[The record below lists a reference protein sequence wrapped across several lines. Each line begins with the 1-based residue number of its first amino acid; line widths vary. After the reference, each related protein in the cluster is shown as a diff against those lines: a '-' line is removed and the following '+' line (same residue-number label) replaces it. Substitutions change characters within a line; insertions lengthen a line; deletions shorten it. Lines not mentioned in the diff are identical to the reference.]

1 MKKKVKKRGRSR
13 YQRRLSAMAL
23 ARLLILIMIVVPLH
37 SMGGLAPGKVYAS
50 EYAAGKSAII
60 RIKDEGRADASES
73 TGTEGNV
80 SRSGISGKSRTSD
93 QTDQINASA
102 DKTGAAAAEERSGL
116 AAVYRGEEPAAC
128 HSSRLDRDVLVQR
141 LPCRGHAADGG

>member
-23 ARLLILIMIVVPLH
+23 ARLLILIMIVVPLQ

-93 QTDQINASA
+93 QTDQINGSA
-102 DKTGAAAAEERSGL
+102 DKTGAAAAEERSGGKGRL
-116 AAVYRGEEPAAC
+116 SFNKSF
-128 HSSRLDRDVLVQR
+128 SSSSVLTSSER
-141 LPCRGHAADGG
+141 KIIREGF